1 MQLKKPEE
9 PIEEPKTNNDGMPGS
24 GIINEAAA
32 QSGAASNNDFFNPE
46 MEFDPI
52 GDGIFDTPQ
61 PLNTGMNN
69 QAGANAYG
77 AATGVNMYG
86 NMNDP
91 YSAQPGAGNTY
102 GGANNQYGG
111 AGNTYGG
118 ANNQYGGAGTNYS
131 QPGGPQ
137 EPDMS
142 SHPRKLTKHEFF
154 ESPRNR
160 KDRDRIILSSIVVIV
175 LAICD
180 VIRTDFWLSVFKKQ
194 IDLVNDLS
202 SQFGLGEQYTIDPS
216 KIMRT
221 QIIISVLFIALAVG
235 IWVYKSRACAIVG
248 FVLTIINFILGLR
261 SFGQFKWYWTVIAF
275 IFAIGATF
283 SFNSNWKDYEANGE
297 WKREW

>member
-1 MQLKKPEE
+1 MQLKQME
-9 PIEEPKTNNDGMPGS
+9 PVEEPKKVDDGMPGS
-24 GIINEAAA
+24 GIIDEAAA
-32 QSGAASNNDFFNPE
+32 ASGAASNNDFFNPE
-46 MEFDPI
+46 MEFDPV

-61 PLNTGMNN
+61 QTFNSNVNN
-69 QAGANAYG
+69 GAGAN
-77 AATGVNMYG
+77 M
-86 NMNDP
+86 
-91 YSAQPGAGNTY
+91 Y
-102 GGANNQYGG
+102 GGATDPYNSQPV
-111 AGNTYGG
+111 
-118 ANNQYGGAGTNYS
+118 NQYGGAGTNNS

-142 SHPRKLTKHEFF
+142 THPRKLSKQEFF

-221 QIIISVLFIALAVG
+221 QIIISVIFIALAVG
-235 IWVYKSRACAIVG
+235 IWVYKSRACAIAG
-248 FVLTIINFILGLR
+248 FVLTIINFFLALK

-275 IFAIGATF
+275 LFAIGATF
-283 SFNSNWKDYEANGE
+283 SFNSNWKDYEENGD

>member
-1 MQLKKPEE
+1 MQLKQTE
-9 PIEEPKTNNDGMPGS
+9 PVEEPKVADDGMPGS

-77 AATGVNMYG
+77 ADTGANMYG

-91 YSAQPGAGNTY
+91 YSAQP
-102 GGANNQYGG
+102 G

-248 FVLTIINFILGLR
+248 LVLTIINFILGLR
-261 SFGQFKWYWTVIAF
+261 SFGQFKWYWTIIAF

-283 SFNSNWKDYEANGE
+283 SFNSNWKDYEANGD

>member
-77 AATGVNMYG
+77 ADTGANMYG

-91 YSAQPGAGNTY
+91 YSAQP
-102 GGANNQYGG
+102 
-111 AGNTYGG
+111 
-118 ANNQYGGAGTNYS
+118 GAGTNYS

-283 SFNSNWKDYEANGE
+283 SFNSNWKDYEANGD